1 MNKKELVL
9 SCFFLLVCLQMNANE
24 HYLKIETKLMKSSW
38 DFLPEIPSSFKEK
51 DSITFEGRY
60 NFKNFFIQGYFSDFN
75 LNLER
80 NSEPKMVEL
89 DAEKKSITFGY
100 IYNENHTF
108 SFSSS
113 RQTANN
119 QFFNCITFAS
129 TTLGSCNQAN
139 FQVSSTKPK
148 YDQLNDN
155 VIKISGFNSIKS
167 INYKRQ
173 FKGSWINSIS
183 FGLEQ
188 TKYNYDWMTPLEDI
202 TSPLFLNINLNGN
215 SLGNILESGFKA
227 LPQRTPWY
235 SNQLSFQVTQSFNLN
250 KNLNLISELDIVAID
265 LKDYEEYELKPK
277 TNLKLRVGLEREF
290 KYINL
295 LLFADYYKNNLIG
308 FESITFNR
316 RTESYFDKPY
326 GELGLSLKVKF

>member
-51 DSITFEGRY
+51 DSIAFEGRY
-60 NFKNFFIQGYFSDFN
+60 NFENFFVQGSFSDFD

-100 IYNENHTF
+100 TYNENHTF

-113 RQTANN
+113 RQTASN

-173 FKGSWINSIS
+173 LKGSWINSIS

-188 TKYNYDWMTPLEDI
+188 TKYSYDWMTPLEDI

-235 SNQLSFQVTQSFNLN
+235 SNQLSFQVTQSFDLN

-265 LKDYEEYELKPK
+265 LKDYEENEIKPK
-277 TNLKLRVGLEREF
+277 TNFKFRVGLEREF

-316 RTESYFDKPY
+316 RTEYYFDKPY

>member
-1 MNKKELVL
+1 MNKKVLIL
-9 SCFFLLVCLQMNANE
+9 SCFLLSTCLQINANDN
-24 HYLKIETKLMKSSW
+24 YLRIETKLMKSSW
-38 DFLPEIPSSFKEK
+38 DFLPEIPPSFKEK
-51 DSITFEGRY
+51 DSIAIEGRH
-60 NFKNFFIQGYFSDFN
+60 NFNNFFIQGYFSDLN
-75 LNLER
+75 LNLDR
-80 NSEPKMVEL
+80 SSEPKIVEL
-89 DAEKKSITFGY
+89 DAKKKSITIGY
-100 IYNENHTF
+100 IYNESHTF

-113 RQTANN
+113 RQTASN

-129 TTLGSCNQAN
+129 STLGSCNQAN
-139 FQVSSTKPK
+139 FNVSSTKPE

-155 VIKISGFNSIKS
+155 VIKISGFNSIGS
-167 INYKRQ
+167 LDYK
-173 FKGSWINSIS
+173 KTLKDSWLNSIS
-183 FGLEQ
+183 LSFKR

-215 SLGNILESGFKA
+215 SLGSILESGFKI

-235 SNQLSFQVTQSFNLN
+235 SNQLSFQVTQSFDLN

-265 LKDYEEYELKPK
+265 LKDYEESEIKPK
-277 TNLKLRVGLEREF
+277 TNLKLRFGLEREF
-290 KYINL
+290 KYINV

>member
-1 MNKKELVL
+1 MNKKALIL
-9 SCFFLLVCLQMNANE
+9 SCFFLLTCLQINANDN
-24 HYLKIETKLMKSSW
+24 YLRIETKLMKSSW
-38 DFLPEIPSSFKEK
+38 DFLPEIPPSFKEK
-51 DSITFEGRY
+51 DSIAFEGRY
-60 NFKNFFIQGYFSDFN
+60 KFDSFFVQGYFSDFN
-75 LNLER
+75 LNLKR
-80 NSEPKMVEL
+80 TSEPKIVEL
-89 DAEKKSITFGY
+89 DAEKKLITFGY
-100 IYNENHTF
+100 VYNDFHIF
-108 SFSSS
+108 SFSYSK
-113 RQTANN
+113 QTASD

-129 TTLGSCNQAN
+129 TTLGLCNQTN
-139 FQVSSTKPK
+139 FQVSSAKPK

-155 VIKISGFNSIKS
+155 IIKISGFNSIKS

-173 FKGSWINSIS
+173 ISGLWINSIS
-183 FGLEQ
+183 FGLGQ
-188 TKYNYDWMTPLEDI
+188 TKYNYDWMTPLEEI

-215 SLGNILESGFKA
+215 SLGSILESGFKT

-235 SNQLSFQVTQSFNLN
+235 SNQLSFQVTQSFDLN

-265 LKDYEEYELKPK
+265 LKDYEESEIKPK
-277 TNLKLRVGLEREF
+277 TNLKLRFGLEREF
-290 KYINL
+290 KYINV

>member
-1 MNKKELVL
+1 MNKKALVL
-9 SCFFLLVCLQMNANE
+9 NCFFLLVCLQINANDN
-24 HYLKIETKLMKSSW
+24 YLRMETKLMKSSW
-38 DFLPEIPSSFKEK
+38 DFLPEIPPSFKEK
-51 DSITFEGRY
+51 DSIAIEGRY
-60 NFKNFFIQGYFSDFN
+60 NFDNFFIQGYFSELN

-80 NSEPKMVEL
+80 SSEPKIVEL

-100 IYNENHTF
+100 IYNDDHTF
-108 SFSSS
+108 SFTSS
-113 RQTANN
+113 RQTASN

-139 FQVSSTKPK
+139 FNVSSTKPE

-167 INYKRQ
+167 LDYK
-173 FKGSWINSIS
+173 KAYKDSWLNSIS
-183 FGLEQ
+183 FSFKR

-235 SNQLSFQVTQSFNLN
+235 SNQLNFQVTKSFDLN

-265 LKDYEEYELKPK
+265 LKDYEEFELKPE

-290 KYINL
+290 KNMNL

>member
-1 MNKKELVL
+1 MNKKTLIS
-9 SCFFLLVCLQMNANE
+9 SCLFLLACLHINANDN
-24 HYLKIETKLMKSSW
+24 YLRIETKLMKSSW
-38 DFLPEIPSSFKEK
+38 EFLPEIPPSFKEK
-51 DSITFEGRY
+51 DSIAIEGRY
-60 NFKNFFIQGYFSDFN
+60 NFDNFFIQGYFSELN

-80 NSEPKMVEL
+80 SSEPKIVEL

-100 IYNENHTF
+100 IYNDDHTF

-113 RQTANN
+113 RQTASN

-173 FKGSWINSIS
+173 LKGSWINSIS

-188 TKYNYDWMTPLEDI
+188 TKYSYDWMTPLEDI
-202 TSPLFLNINLNGN
+202 TSPIFLNINLNGN

-235 SNQLSFQVTQSFNLN
+235 SNQLSFQVTQSFDLN

-265 LKDYEEYELKPK
+265 LKDYEESEIKPK
-277 TNLKLRVGLEREF
+277 TNLKFRVGLEREF

>member
-1 MNKKELVL
+1 MNKKVLVL
-9 SCFFLLVCLQMNANE
+9 SCFFLLACLRIDSNE
-24 HYLKIETKLMKSSW
+24 NYLIIETKLMKSSW

-51 DSITFEGRY
+51 DSIAVEGRY
-60 NFKNFFIQGYFSDFN
+60 NFDNFFIQGYFSDLN

-80 NSEPKMVEL
+80 SSEPKIVEL

-100 IYNENHTF
+100 IFNESHTF

-113 RQTANN
+113 RQIARN

-129 TTLGSCNQAN
+129 TTLGSCNHAN
-139 FQVSSTKPK
+139 FNVSSTKPE
-148 YDQLNDN
+148 YNQLEDN

-167 INYKRQ
+167 LDYK
-173 FKGSWINSIS
+173 KALKDSWVNSIS
-183 FGLEQ
+183 LSFKR

-215 SLGNILESGFKA
+215 SLGSILESGFKN

-235 SNQLSFQVTQSFNLN
+235 SNQLSFQVTQSFDLN

-265 LKDYEEYELKPK
+265 LKDYEESERKPK
-277 TNLKLRVGLEREF
+277 TNLKFRVGLEREF

>member
-1 MNKKELVL
+1 MNKKVLIL
-9 SCFFLLVCLQMNANE
+9 SCFLLSTCLQINANDN
-24 HYLKIETKLMKSSW
+24 YLRIETKLMKSSW
-38 DFLPEIPSSFKEK
+38 DFLPEIPPSFKEK
-51 DSITFEGRY
+51 DSIAIEGRH
-60 NFKNFFIQGYFSDFN
+60 NFNNFFIQGYFSDLN
-75 LNLER
+75 LNLDR
-80 NSEPKMVEL
+80 SSEPKIVEL
-89 DAEKKSITFGY
+89 DAKKKSITIGY
-100 IYNENHTF
+100 IYNESRTF

-113 RQTANN
+113 RQTASN

-129 TTLGSCNQAN
+129 STLGSCNQAN
-139 FQVSSTKPK
+139 FNVSSTKPE

-167 INYKRQ
+167 LDYK
-173 FKGSWINSIS
+173 KALKDSWLNSIS
-183 FGLEQ
+183 FSFKR

-215 SLGNILESGFKA
+215 SLGSILESGFKI

-235 SNQLSFQVTQSFNLN
+235 SNQLSFQVTQSFDLN

-265 LKDYEEYELKPK
+265 LKDYEESERKPK
-277 TNLKLRVGLEREF
+277 TNLKLRFGLEREF
-290 KYINL
+290 KYINV

>member
-1 MNKKELVL
+1 MNKKTLIL
-9 SCFFLLVCLQMNANE
+9 SCLFLLACLQVNGND

-51 DSITFEGRY
+51 DSTAFEGRY

-100 IYNENHTF
+100 IYNDDHTF

-113 RQTANN
+113 RQTASN

-139 FQVSSTKPK
+139 FNVSSTKPE

-167 INYKRQ
+167 LDYK
-173 FKGSWINSIS
+173 
-183 FGLEQ
+183 
-188 TKYNYDWMTPLEDI
+188 
-202 TSPLFLNINLNGN
+202 
-215 SLGNILESGFKA
+215 KA
-227 LPQRTPWY
+227 LKDLKINKKIYIHINTTNPILLPY
-235 SNQLSFQVTQSFNLN
+235 SDERKIVEENGWQVSYDGM
-250 KNLNLISELDIVAID
+250 EID
-265 LKDYEEYELKPK
+265 L
-277 TNLKLRVGLEREF
+277 
-290 KYINL
+290 
-295 LLFADYYKNNLIG
+295 
-308 FESITFNR
+308 
-316 RTESYFDKPY
+316 
-326 GELGLSLKVKF
+326 